1 MTAALD
7 AEVRARLDRLNAAE
21 RRLVEIRLERILKR
35 RNAVQ
40 LFRSPGHLAK
50 FANPEVRQTD
60 MMVALDKAVLAA
72 EAGMQRRWII
82 STPPQEGKTLRLGTA
97 APLWFLLRDPS
108 RRIVVASY
116 EQNLASRSTLA
127 VRQLVETY
135 GGGYKGENR
144 HGAEDHFGLV
154 LDPDKAQQTNWQFA
168 DVPGRINGGMTAV
181 GVGSAFTGRSAD
193 ILVIDDAV
201 KDAKAADSPQQRKVI
216 WDWFRAV
223 ATTRL
228 AGNAIIIV
236 IGTRWH
242 EDDLIGRLMR
252 RDDAEPTQLWSRL
265 VIRAQAESDDPL
277 GRVPG
282 EYLVSARKEGR
293 DWHQIR
299 RDVGERWWAALYQG
313 RPAPEAGGVFKQEWF
328 DRHRRTTAP
337 ELTTT
342 KVFVDPADNE
352 GDGDEAGVM
361 CAGKGVDE
369 RYYLLADRSETMTS
383 QRWLRVAFLVALEF
397 GAEEVAYEQSLS
409 GLKRTARQVWK
420 DIAREARKL
429 HELWK
434 ALPRQP
440 WSRHADPAV
449 LGDAVDALARDDAD
463 ATEKAVLEANLV
475 ELWPWVPKALDFP
488 ISGIPIRA
496 FPAKGSKTFRAKIIA
511 PLFEGGHVSYVGF
524 FPELEH
530 QQISWQESQK
540 SPDRMDTAVH
550 AFTEL
555 SRIGGAT
562 RVQPAQGRIPTRT
575 SRLQIARQAG
585 GRRW

>member
-1 MTAALD
+1 LTAALED
-7 AEVRARLDRLNAAE
+7 EVRARLEKLNPGE
-21 RRLVEIRLERILKR
+21 RRLAEIRLERILR
-35 RNAVQ
+35 RRKAVQ
-40 LFRSPGHLAK
+40 EFRSPGHIAK
-50 FANPEVRQTD
+50 FSNPEVRQTG
-60 MMVALDKAVLAA
+60 MMVALDKAVLSA
-72 EAGMQRRWII
+72 EAGLQRRWII
-82 STPPQEGKTLRLGTA
+82 STTPQEGKTLRLGTA

-116 EQNLASRSTLA
+116 EQGLAARSCLA
-127 VRQLVETY
+127 VRQLIETY

-154 LDPDKAQQTNWQFA
+154 LDPDKAMQTNWQVA
-168 DVPGRINGGMTAV
+168 DVPGRVNGGMTAV

-242 EDDLIGRLMR
+242 EDDLIGRLLR
-252 RDDAEPTQLWSRL
+252 RDDAEPTPLWSRL

-277 GRVPG
+277 GRTAG
-282 EYLVSARKEGR
+282 EYLASARKEGR
-293 DWHQIR
+293 DWIQIR

-313 RPAPEAGGVFKQEWF
+313 RPAPEAGGVFKQDWF
-328 DRHRRTTAP
+328 DRYRRTEAP
-337 ELTTT
+337 ELVTT

-352 GDGDEAGVM
+352 GAGNEAGVM

-369 RYYLLADRSETMTS
+369 RYYLLADRSDTMTS
-383 QRWLRVAFLVALEF
+383 QRWLRVAFLMALEY
-397 GAEEVAYEQSLS
+397 GADEVAYEQSLS
-409 GLKRTARQVWK
+409 GLKRTARTVWK
-420 DIAREARKL
+420 DMAREARKL

-434 ALPRQP
+434 ALPRQAWP
-440 WSRHADPAV
+440 AHIDPKL
-449 LGDAVDALARDDAD
+449 LGQAVDELARDDAD
-463 ATEKAVLEANLV
+463 AVEKSVLESNLI
-475 ELWPWVPKALDFP
+475 ELWPWVPVAINLP
-488 ISGIPIRA
+488 VSGVPIRA

-511 PLFEGGHVSYVGF
+511 PLFEGGHVSYVGW

-530 QQISWQESQK
+530 QLITWQESQK

-555 SRIGGAT
+555 SRIGGASK
-562 RVQPAQGRIPTRT
+562 VQPAQGRMPTRT
-575 SRLQIARQAG
+575 SRLEIARQAG